1 MLFSHDYFQFQEQ
14 IYWYLLYSG
23 VEIDTDGTKIGCKL
37 NRADFISLS
46 KQLNIEKNREIKQK
60 LGDMNGLPNLGLITA
75 KHNDANVQK
84 LELEDKDQKTTYR
97 RDMILPSIQLLSR
110 ATANALRQLFDQKEK
125 QAAW

>member
-1 MLFSHDYFQFQEQ
+1 
-14 IYWYLLYSG
+14 
-23 VEIDTDGTKIGCKL
+23 
-37 NRADFISLS
+37 
-46 KQLNIEKNREIKQK
+46 
-60 LGDMNGLPNLGLITA
+60 MNGLPNLSLLTT